1 MAKKHI
7 LSKKQV
13 NNLVN
18 YLTEN
23 SSSKKGKQFQDAIF
37 EKLKDEDF
45 FYKLFKKKFDKKE
58 NIVDIDSRTKMSKGD
73 RKNKTIEF
81 TDINGKFKYMNASAA
96 LKGDIII
103 EIDGKDEVF
112 DVKNYSEINNSF
124 KFPIDPQLND
134 NNFIKGSDSNIKY
147 PIFFLLKNCI
157 SSIYEFLFPKNNI
170 YATKEL
176 ENKLKIV
183 NKKIININNHISDIK
198 KENKNIAKEN
208 KNIEKEISKQNDNSK
223 QKYIDIL
230 NLNNKKLEKN
240 EKELNNAEKMIALTT
255 ENRYE
260 IIAKISEIIKNH
272 NNIELNKREEV
283 CEISN
288 DEFLS
293 IFRLVELGF
302 AWKLFNIKPNRNFL
316 SLNGNKLEYKY
327 VNFNEIKNNV
337 KIELYLNDSAYLYIY
352 FTQNNK
358 VLFIISRRADGGGNC
373 SFINKDYVHLVNE
386 VNLNDYELKTP

>member
-147 PIFFLLKNCI
+147 PIFFLLKT
-157 SSIYEFLFPKNNI
+157 S
-170 YATKEL
+170 
-176 ENKLKIV
+176 V
-183 NKKIININNHISDIK
+183 
-198 KENKNIAKEN
+198 
-208 KNIEKEISKQNDNSK
+208 
-223 QKYIDIL
+223 
-230 NLNNKKLEKN
+230 
-240 EKELNNAEKMIALTT
+240 
-255 ENRYE
+255 
-260 IIAKISEIIKNH
+260 
-272 NNIELNKREEV
+272 
-283 CEISN
+283 
-288 DEFLS
+288 
-293 IFRLVELGF
+293 
-302 AWKLFNIKPNRNFL
+302 
-316 SLNGNKLEYKY
+316 
-327 VNFNEIKNNV
+327 
-337 KIELYLNDSAYLYIY
+337 
-352 FTQNNK
+352 
-358 VLFIISRRADGGGNC
+358 
-373 SFINKDYVHLVNE
+373 
-386 VNLNDYELKTP
+386 